1 MTKGSMKNISS
12 TELLQKQKKNLNE
25 KDVTKDVQQW
35 AEVRSKTVRLFRMQT
50 TGIPDGKGGFRTN
63 NEKGAPDFLGV
74 YLLAKIPVLFAF
86 EIKSPTGKQS
96 GTQKTWQERAEE
108 FGVSYFLIR
117 SWEEAE
123 SAIQKLHKQHRGKV
137 AWGFLGNRYPEHIE
151 LDKKLWANFKNS
163 SGEVKKTVRASA
175 VPSPKNK
182 KQSDKVRD
190 NPGG

>member
-1 MTKGSMKNISS
+1 MKNISS
-12 TELLQKQKKNLNE
+12 TELLQKQKKNYSE
-25 KDVTKDVQQW
+25 KDVTKDVLNW
-35 AEVRSKTVRLFRMQT
+35 AAVRSKTVRLYRMQT

-86 EIKSPTGKQS
+86 ELKSPTGKQS
-96 GTQKTWQERAEE
+96 GTQKTWQARAEE
-108 FGVSYFLIR
+108 FGVSYFLIH

-123 SAIQKLHKQHRGKV
+123 RAVQKLHKKHRRKI
-137 AWGFLGNRYPEHIE
+137 AWGFLGPSYPEHIT